1 VTRSALVSILILG
14 GCGGG
19 GGGQEDA
26 PGPPPVFPADYL
38 STYQEV
44 RNCRGSIEHGAVRI
58 RVLASPDAVTPYVD
72 RAAPFPVGAILLK
85 EERDDSDLDC
95 TGPIVNF
102 TVMQQLAAGTDPVNL
117 DWTWQE
123 VDPQLHVRATD
134 IKRCSQCHASCVPPD
149 GYEHTCTV
157 P

>member
-1 VTRSALVSILILG
+1 VIRAVLAVVLLG

-19 GGGQEDA
+19 GGSVDA
-26 PGPPPVFPADYL
+26 GPPPVFPADYL
-38 STYQEV
+38 TTYQEV
-44 RNCRGSIEHGAVRI
+44 RNCRASIEHGAVRI
-58 RVLASPDAVTPYVD
+58 RVLASPDAITPYVD

-95 TGPIVNF
+95 SGPIVNF
-102 TVMQQLAAGTDPVNL
+102 TVMQQLATGADPEML

-123 VDPQLHVRATD
+123 VDAQLHVRETD
-134 IKRCSQCHASCVPPD
+134 VKRCSQCHVSCVPPE